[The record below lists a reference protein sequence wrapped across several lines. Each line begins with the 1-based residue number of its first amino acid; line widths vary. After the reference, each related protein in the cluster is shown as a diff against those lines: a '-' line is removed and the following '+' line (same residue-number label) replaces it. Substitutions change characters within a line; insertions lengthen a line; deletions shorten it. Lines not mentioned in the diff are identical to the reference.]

1 MHAYIFY
8 SYIKYVFV
16 VPESVWRIN
25 LDVPEE
31 ARDVSLDNSE
41 DRWWEQV
48 DLTKLILA
56 SNLLTQVSDDIKQ
69 LPALTVLD
77 VCPVI

>member
-1 MHAYIFY
+1 M
-8 SYIKYVFV
+8 FV

-56 SNLLTQVSDDIKQ
+56 SNLLKQVSDDIKQ

-77 VCPVI
+77 VRPVI